1 MMIISNSGNANNSII
16 YLSNNFLDKLNT
28 RQPKFTI
35 KSITPSIKSDEL
47 VSQKPLQIIPTE
59 NSVPIKFNKINQL
72 IIIKNQ
78 IQQYKQT
85 Y

>member
-1 MMIISNSGNANNSII
+1 MIISNGINASNSII

-47 VSQKPLQIIPTE
+47 DSQKPLQIIPIE
-59 NSVPIKFNKINQL
+59 NNDAIKFNKINQL

-78 IQQYKQT
+78 IQRDKQT

>member
-1 MMIISNSGNANNSII
+1 MMIISNGINPNNSII
-16 YLSNNFLDKLNT
+16 YLSNSFLDKLNT

-47 VSQKPLQIIPTE
+47 DSQKPLQIIPIE
-59 NSVPIKFNKINQL
+59 DNDAIKFNKINPF
-72 IIIKNQ
+72 IIKNQ